1 MNLVVGVFRFS
12 SRARKLGRRQYVN
25 TCTYKNI
32 YFLPYIYSIMQCGDV
47 YILTTEFVCILF
59 DVDRE
64 KLNYNYKISII
75 HMYVRC
81 TKMYIF
87 NS

>member
-1 MNLVVGVFRFS
+1 
-12 SRARKLGRRQYVN
+12 
-25 TCTYKNI
+25 
-32 YFLPYIYSIMQCGDV
+32 MQCGDV
-47 YILTTEFVCILF
+47 YMLTTEFVCIVF
-59 DVDRE
+59 EVDRE

-75 HMYVRC
+75 HMYVQC

>member
-1 MNLVVGVFRFS
+1 
-12 SRARKLGRRQYVN
+12 
-25 TCTYKNI
+25 
-32 YFLPYIYSIMQCGDV
+32 MQCGDV
-47 YILTTEFVCILF
+47 YILTTEFVFIVF
-59 DVDRE
+59 DVNRE

-87 NS
+87 LTHKCLLMKSNACQNCMILFGTLSGHKCMNVSI

>member
-1 MNLVVGVFRFS
+1 
-12 SRARKLGRRQYVN
+12 
-25 TCTYKNI
+25 
-32 YFLPYIYSIMQCGDV
+32 MQCGDV
-47 YILTTEFVCILF
+47 YILTTEFVFNVF

-75 HMYVRC
+75 HMYERC

-87 NS
+87 FNS

>member
-1 MNLVVGVFRFS
+1 
-12 SRARKLGRRQYVN
+12 
-25 TCTYKNI
+25 
-32 YFLPYIYSIMQCGDV
+32 MQCGDV
-47 YILTTEFVCILF
+47 YILTTEFVCIVL
-59 DVDRE
+59 DIDRE

-87 NS
+87 FNSKNIC